1 MGLSAFVRLFDMS
14 CFMLVFDG
22 WHTSLGY
29 SMTWAA
35 TTSEL
40 NRARL
45 QTVSIATENPFFFC
59 HFSNLLVDVLLSK
72 VSYFLKIVT
81 VVYL

>member
-45 QTVSIATENPFFFC
+45 QTVSIATENPFFFLPL
-59 HFSNLLVDVLLSK
+59 FK
-72 VSYFLKIVT
+72 FVSRC
-81 VVYL
+81 VVI

>member
-1 MGLSAFVRLFDMS
+1 MCLSDVFDVS
-14 CFMLVFDG
+14 RFMLVFDG
-22 WHTSLGY
+22 RHASLGY

-40 NRARL
+40 SRARL
-45 QTVSIATENPFFFC
+45 QTVSIATENPFFC

-72 VSYFLKIVT
+72 VSFFFFF
-81 VVYL
+81 